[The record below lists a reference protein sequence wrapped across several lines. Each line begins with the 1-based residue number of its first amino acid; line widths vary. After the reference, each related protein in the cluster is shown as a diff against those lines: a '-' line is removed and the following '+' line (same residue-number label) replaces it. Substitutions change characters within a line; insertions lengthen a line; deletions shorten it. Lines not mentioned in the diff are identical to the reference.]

1 MFINSD
7 HKILAQEEI
16 IEKLRIEIVWLTQ
29 ERDNLILWNKELIR
43 GKTETVNLTES
54 KYHELY
60 TIESILEETRKA
72 LDKNSIHFYNITDKQ
87 KEKLQELNTAIQERL
102 DELAIQEGKELI
114 DVDSENRKIKKE
126 LTKAK
131 KELQS
136 MLDDA
141 KSLKDERIAFEKEKN
156 KTKKELDEERE
167 RYINYMNSLEKREET
182 IKWREELHEK
192 TVQKFIKERDKIK

>member
-16 IEKLRIEIVWLTQ
+16 IEKLRLEIVWLTK
-29 ERDNLILWNKELIR
+29 ERDSLLLWNTELMRWKSEINNI
-43 GKTETVNLTES
+43 KES
-54 KYHELY
+54 KEKELY
-60 TIESILEETRKA
+60 TIESILEETKKA
-72 LDKNSIHFYNITDKQ
+72 LDKNSVHFYKITDKQ

-141 KSLKDERIAFEKEKN
+141 KSLKDERIAFDKEKN
-156 KTKKELDEERE
+156 DIMVALDEERN
-167 RYINYMNSLEKREET
+167 RYIDYMNNLESR
-182 IKWREELHEK
+182 
-192 TVQKFIKERDKIK
+192 ERDIEILENRLLTKK

>member
-16 IEKLRIEIVWLTQ
+16 IEKLRLEIVWLTHD
-29 ERDNLILWNKELIR
+29 RDNLLLWNKELIR

-114 DVDSENRKIKKE
+114 DIDSENRKIKKE

-131 KELQS
+131 KELKA
-136 MLDDA
+136 MIDDA
-141 KSLKDERIAFEKEKN
+141 KSLKDERIAFEKEKEDIMVALN
-156 KTKKELDEERE
+156 EERN
-167 RYINYMNSLEKREET
+167 RYIGYMNSLEKREKT
-182 IKWREELHEK
+182 LKWQEEMHEK
-192 TVQKFIKERDKIK
+192 TVQKFIQERDKIK

>member
-29 ERDNLILWNKELIR
+29 ERDNLLLWNAELMRWKLEVSTIKES
-43 GKTETVNLTES
+43 TS
-54 KYHELY
+54 QELY
-60 TIESILEETRKA
+60 TIESILDETRKA
-72 LDKNSIHFYNITDKQ
+72 LDAQSNHFASLTESQIDTI
-87 KEKLQELNTAIQERL
+87 QELNDGIQERL

-156 KTKKELDEERE
+156 DIGT
-167 RYINYMNSLEKREET
+167 
-182 IKWREELHEK
+182 
-192 TVQKFIKERDKIK
+192 

>member
-16 IEKLRIEIVWLTQ
+16 IEKLRLEIVWLTHD
-29 ERDNLILWNKELIR
+29 RDNLLLWNKELIR

-87 KEKLQELNTAIQERL
+87 KEKLQELSIAIQDRL
-102 DELAIQEGKELI
+102 DELAIQEGKEII

-131 KELQS
+131 KELQA

-141 KSLKDERIAFEKEKN
+141 KSLKDERIAFDKEKN
-156 KTKKELDEERE
+156 DIMVALDEERN
-167 RYINYMNSLEKREET
+167 RYIDYMNNLESR
-182 IKWREELHEK
+182 
-192 TVQKFIKERDKIK
+192 ERDIEILENRLLTKK

>member
-29 ERDNLILWNKELIR
+29 ERDNLLLWNAELMRWKLEVSTIKES
-43 GKTETVNLTES
+43 TS
-54 KYHELY
+54 QELY
-60 TIESILEETRKA
+60 TIESILDETRKA
-72 LDKNSIHFYNITDKQ
+72 LDAQSNHFASLTESQIDTI
-87 KEKLQELNTAIQERL
+87 QELNDGIQERL

-156 KTKKELDEERE
+156 DIMVALDEERN
-167 RYINYMNSLEKREET
+167 RYIDYMNNLASR
-182 IKWREELHEK
+182 
-192 TVQKFIKERDKIK
+192 ERDIEILENRLLTKK